1 MNKPQHNETG
11 EDKPKYFEEI
21 RAAIIK
27 KQGLS
32 FVYEREYGEI
42 ITHNAVYPRH
52 LFRKGKQFYFR
63 AYCYFTRDTRVF
75 RLDRIKSLQVKP
87 KQEPL
92 TRKQKILE
100 VVGAVFVLFLVFL
113 LLLLFSRR
121 YWWRS
126 LRHCIFT
133 YIGIE

>member
-11 EDKPKYFEEI
+11 GDKPKYFEKI

-27 KQGLS
+27 KQGIS
-32 FVYEREYGEI
+32 FVYEREDGEI
-42 ITHNAVYPRH
+42 FTHNAVYPRH
-52 LFRKGKQFYFR
+52 LFRKGNQFYFR
-63 AYCYFTRDTRVF
+63 AYCYFTGDTRVF
-75 RLDRIKSLQVKP
+75 RVDRIKSLQVKP

-100 VVGAVFVLFLVFL
+100 VVGAVLVLFLVFL

-121 YWWRS
+121 YRWRS
-126 LRHCIFT
+126 LRHFIFT

>member
-1 MNKPQHNETG
+1 MNKPQQNETG
-11 EDKPKYFEEI
+11 EEKPKYFEKV

-32 FVYEREYGEI
+32 FVYEREDGEI

-52 LFRKGKQFYFR
+52 LFQKGNQFYFR
-63 AYCYFTRDTRVF
+63 SYCYFTRDTRVF
-75 RLDRIKSLQVKP
+75 RLDRIKSLKL
-87 KQEPL
+87 KQKREPL
-92 TRKQKILE
+92 TRKHKILE
-100 VVGAVFVLFLVFL
+100 VVGAVLMLFLVFL

-121 YWWRS
+121 YLWRS
-126 LRHCIFT
+126 LRHFIFT

>member
-1 MNKPQHNETG
+1 MNKPEHNQTG
-11 EDKPKYFEEI
+11 GEQPKYFEKI
-21 RAAIIK
+21 RAAIIE

-32 FVYEREYGEI
+32 FVYEREDGEI

-52 LFRKGKQFYFR
+52 LFQKGNQFYFK

-75 RLDRIKSLQVKP
+75 RLDRIKSLQVK
-87 KQEPL
+87 KKREPL

-100 VVGAVFVLFLVFL
+100 IAGAVLMLFLVFL

-126 LRHCIFT
+126 LRHFIFR

>member
-1 MNKPQHNETG
+1 MNKPQDNEAG
-11 EDKPKYFEEI
+11 GDKPKYFEKI

-32 FVYEREYGEI
+32 FVYERDDGEI

-52 LFRKGKQFYFR
+52 LFQKGNQFYFR

-75 RLDRIKSLQVKP
+75 RLDRIKSLQVKQ
-87 KQEPL
+87 KRQPL
-92 TRKQKILE
+92 SRKQKILQ
-100 VVGAVFVLFLVFL
+100 VVGAIFMLFLVFL

-121 YWWRS
+121 YRWRS
-126 LRHCIFT
+126 LRHFIFT

>member
-11 EDKPKYFEEI
+11 GDKPKYFEKI

-32 FVYEREYGEI
+32 FVYEREDGEI

-52 LFRKGKQFYFR
+52 LFRKGNQFYFR
-63 AYCYFTRDTRVF
+63 AYCHFTRDTRVF

-100 VVGAVFVLFLVFL
+100 VVGAVLVLFLVFL

-121 YWWRS
+121 YRWRS
-126 LRHCIFT
+126 LRHFIFT

>member
-11 EDKPKYFEEI
+11 GDKPKYFEKI

-32 FVYEREYGEI
+32 FVYEREDGEI

-52 LFRKGKQFYFR
+52 LFRKGNQFYFR
-63 AYCYFTRDTRVF
+63 AYCYFTGDTRVF

-100 VVGAVFVLFLVFL
+100 VVGAVLVLFLVFL

-121 YWWRS
+121 YWGRS
-126 LRHCIFT
+126 LRHFIFT

>member
-11 EDKPKYFEEI
+11 GEKPKYFEKI

-32 FVYEREYGEI
+32 FVYEREDGEI

-52 LFRKGKQFYFR
+52 LFQKGNQFYFR

-87 KQEPL
+87 KREPL
-92 TRKQKILE
+92 TRP
-100 VVGAVFVLFLVFL
+100 
-113 LLLLFSRR
+113 
-121 YWWRS
+121 
-126 LRHCIFT
+126 
-133 YIGIE
+133 

>member
-1 MNKPQHNETG
+1 MNKRQHNETG
-11 EDKPKYFEEI
+11 GEKPKYFEKI
-21 RAAIIK
+21 RAAITK

-32 FVYEREYGEI
+32 FVYEREDGEI

-52 LFRKGKQFYFR
+52 LFQKGNQFYFR

-75 RLDRIKSLQVKP
+75 RLDRIKSLQL
-87 KQEPL
+87 KQKREPL

-100 VVGAVFVLFLVFL
+100 VVGAVVMLFLVFL

-121 YWWRS
+121 YLWRS
-126 LRHCIFT
+126 LRHFIFT

>member
-11 EDKPKYFEEI
+11 GDKPKYFEKI

-32 FVYEREYGEI
+32 FVYEREDGEI

-52 LFRKGKQFYFR
+52 LFRKGNQFYFR
-63 AYCYFTRDTRVF
+63 AYCYFTGDTRVF
-75 RLDRIKSLQVKP
+75 RLDRIKSLQVKE
-87 KQEPL
+87 KRVPL
-92 TRKQKILE
+92 TRRQKILQI
-100 VVGAVFVLFLVFL
+100 VGAVLMIFLVFL

-126 LRHCIFT
+126 LRHFIFT

>member
-11 EDKPKYFEEI
+11 GDKPKYFEKI

-32 FVYEREYGEI
+32 FVYEREDGEI

-52 LFRKGKQFYFR
+52 LFRKGNQFYFR
-63 AYCYFTRDTRVF
+63 AYCYFTGDTRVF
-75 RLDRIKSLQVKP
+75 RLDRIKSLQVKE
-87 KQEPL
+87 KRVPL
-92 TRKQKILE
+92 TRRQKILQI
-100 VVGAVFVLFLVFL
+100 VGAVLMIFLVFL

-121 YWWRS
+121 YWGRS
-126 LRHCIFT
+126 LRHFIFT

>member
-11 EDKPKYFEEI
+11 GDKPKYFEKI

-32 FVYEREYGEI
+32 FVYEREDGEI

-52 LFRKGKQFYFR
+52 LFRKGNQFYFR
-63 AYCYFTRDTRVF
+63 AYCYFTGDTRVF

-87 KQEPL
+87 KREPL
-92 TRKQKILE
+92 TRP
-100 VVGAVFVLFLVFL
+100 
-113 LLLLFSRR
+113 
-121 YWWRS
+121 
-126 LRHCIFT
+126 
-133 YIGIE
+133 

>member
-11 EDKPKYFEEI
+11 GEKPKYFEKI
-21 RAAIIK
+21 RTAIIK
-27 KQGLS
+27 KQGLP
-32 FVYEREYGEI
+32 FVYEREDGEI

-52 LFRKGKQFYFR
+52 LFQKGNQSYFR

-75 RLDRIKSLQVKP
+75 RLDRVKSLQVKQ

-100 VVGAVFVLFLVFL
+100 VVGAVLMIFLVFL
-113 LLLLFSRR
+113 LLLFFRADIGGVAFGIL
-121 YWWRS
+121 S
-126 LRHCIFT
+126 LRT
-133 YIGIE
+133 

>member
-11 EDKPKYFEEI
+11 GDKPKYFEKI

-32 FVYEREYGEI
+32 FVYEREDGEI

-52 LFRKGKQFYFR
+52 LFRKGNQFYFR
-63 AYCYFTRDTRVF
+63 AYCYFTGDTRVF

-87 KQEPL
+87 KQELL

-100 VVGAVFVLFLVFL
+100 VVGAVLVLFLVFL

-121 YWWRS
+121 YRWRS
-126 LRHCIFT
+126 LRHFIFT